1 MGIGFWGIFGFS
13 LVQGGGGLGVQA
25 SGYERGFRLL
35 WLRVR
40 GFGCYDPEFR
50 S

>member
-1 MGIGFWGIFGFS
+1 MGNWVLGYLGLAWYR
-13 LVQGGGGLGVQA
+13 GGGVGVQA

-40 GFGCYDPEFR
+40 GFR
-50 S
+50 VL

>member
-13 LVQGGGGLGVQA
+13 LVQGGGGW
-25 SGYERGFRLL
+25 GFRLQGTSEDL
-35 WLRVR
+35 GCYGS
-40 GFGCYDPEFR
+40 GFEGSGCYDPEFR